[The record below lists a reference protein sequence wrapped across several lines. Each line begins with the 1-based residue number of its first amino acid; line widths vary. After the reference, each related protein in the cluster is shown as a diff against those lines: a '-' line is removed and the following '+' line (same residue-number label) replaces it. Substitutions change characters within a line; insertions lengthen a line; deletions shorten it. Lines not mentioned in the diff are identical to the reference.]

1 MIEALRAF
9 DRCLLGDLLERFH
22 GLRVAV
28 FGDFFLDK
36 YLDVDPVL
44 AEKSLETGKTA
55 HQVVAVRHAAG
66 AAGTV
71 ANNLASLGAGKLLA
85 VGCAG
90 DDGEGYELRQDLAAL
105 GMDCT
110 HLHTDTGRRTP
121 TYLKPLDRD
130 RPGLAGEHNR
140 YDLKN
145 RVPTPAAI
153 QDRICASLRSLLPS
167 IDALVVMDQVED
179 DGYGAVTASSV
190 RLLAELLPQHPGLVA
205 WADSRRRIMSF
216 SGLMLKMNQFE
227 LTGRHDP
234 APGAAVPDAELV
246 IAQRALEKKTGFPVF
261 VTTGE
266 RGVWVGGASPVLVS
280 APRLTVPVD
289 PTGAGD
295 SFTAGAVL
303 ALAAGASGAEA
314 ALVGNLVAS
323 VTVRKLGTTGT
334 AMPSEVLSSFD
345 LWKEQNP

>member
-1 MIEALRAF
+1 
-9 DRCLLGDLLERFH
+9 
-22 GLRVAV
+22 
-28 FGDFFLDK
+28 
-36 YLDVDPVL
+36 
-44 AEKSLETGKTA
+44 
-55 HQVVAVRHAAG
+55 
-66 AAGTV
+66 
-71 ANNLASLGAGKLLA
+71 
-85 VGCAG
+85 
-90 DDGEGYELRQDLAAL
+90 
-105 GMDCT
+105 
-110 HLHTDTGRRTP
+110 
-121 TYLKPLDRD
+121 
-130 RPGLAGEHNR
+130 
-140 YDLKN
+140 
-145 RVPTPAAI
+145 
-153 QDRICASLRSLLPS
+153 
-167 IDALVVMDQVED
+167 
-179 DGYGAVTASSV
+179 
-190 RLLAELLPQHPGLVA
+190 
-205 WADSRRRIMSF
+205 MSF